1 MDLQYP
7 IPRFDLTLLAAGDIG
22 EMEKVLMHILPMR
35 WVWFGQKPRKTYTH
49 TGAVDLLAQ
58 IIRRIY
64 RQEGAYIQIAYDAP
78 LPRLKEK
85 K

>member
-7 IPRFDLTLLAAGDIG
+7 IPRFDLTLLSAGNIA
-22 EMEKVLMHILPMR
+22 EMEKVLMHMLPMR
-35 WVWFGQKPRKTYTH
+35 WMHFGQKPLKTYTH
-49 TGAVDLLAQ
+49 MGAVDLLAQ
-58 IIRRIY
+58 INRRIY
-64 RQEGAYIQIAYDAP
+64 RQENAYIQIAYDAP

>member
-7 IPRFDLTLLAAGDIG
+7 IPKFDLTLLAAGDIG
-22 EMEKVLMHILPMR
+22 EMEKVLMHTLPMR
-35 WVWFGQKPRKTYTH
+35 WMHFGQKPLKTYVKI
-49 TGAVDLLAQ
+49 GAADLLAQ
-58 IIRRIY
+58 INKRIY
-64 RQEGAYIQIAYDAP
+64 KQEGAYIQIDYDAP